1 MLISI
6 PKRGPIVFWSLSSL
20 YPIFSSPFSM
30 KNNLLL
36 LALLAGTATAAH
48 AQTAIPA
55 GTVSLGG
62 NVGYYRHTN
71 SLQNVGSGQTSES
84 VSSRFQ
90 MAPSIGYFVAD
101 NLAVG
106 LSLGCSATK
115 NTYASPFS
123 NHLSDLAPS
132 TAFRSG
138 AYVQYY
144 KMLTDQFGLVGTF
157 GAGYQYNRTT
167 NIYGPAGNM
176 SAAETKQKGY
186 YASLT
191 PGIVYFPIP
200 KLGISATVGSLAY
213 SRLKEAPTS
222 GEPVTTDFGAGFG
235 LSQLQFGGTWYFGR

>member
-1 MLISI
+1 
-6 PKRGPIVFWSLSSL
+6 
-20 YPIFSSPFSM
+20 M
-30 KNNLLL
+30 KTNLLL
-36 LALLAGTATAAH
+36 LALLGGTATAAH

-62 NVGYYRHTN
+62 NVGYYRHTQAQQI
-71 SLQNVGSGQTSES
+71 SIGQTGES
-84 VSSRFQ
+84 VSSQFQ
-90 MAPSIGYFVAD
+90 LAPSVGYFVAD

-106 LSLGCSATK
+106 LNLSYTATK
-115 NTYASPFS
+115 NTYTSPFS
-123 NHLSDLAPS
+123 NNLSNLTPS
-132 TAFRSG
+132 ITFRSG

-176 SAAETKQKGY
+176 SAAENKQQGY

-200 KLGISATVGSLAY
+200 KLGISATVGNLAY
-213 SRLKEAPTS
+213 SRLKETPNS
-222 GEPVTTDFGAGFG
+222 NERITTDFGASFG